1 MAITIS
7 GENNNDKILA
17 QDGVIDQISG
27 INIVGLITASHIN
40 VGNNIQLGN
49 AGIITATTFVGNL
62 TGNVNSTSP
71 LLLQTGGSERFRIT
85 GNNEL
90 GIAGANYGSSGQVL
104 TSGGSVSA
112 VTWSAIP
119 TQVTIS
125 NNADNRVITGGSGT
139 NLNGES
145 NLTFNGTA
153 FQSSVGGIFGNLSV
167 GETAHSNTI
176 QQRAGGPLHLQYNQS
191 GDVRVN
197 EGGGDLQT
205 RDIKP
210 ESDSSYN
217 IGTNSVRY
225 ANIYADTLYGNG
237 SNLSG
242 MISLANGAN
251 DRIVT
256 ASSSS
261 ALNGESNLTF
271 NGTTLALTGNQTASG
286 GGIFGNLSV
295 GETAHSNTIQQ
306 RTGGNLHL
314 NYNVSGNV
322 LINEGGGY
330 MQSRNHLPET
340 TNNYELGSST
350 KRWKNLYMGQG
361 GEVRFGD
368 FTTSN
373 FFGITEGLQN
383 TYTDQDFLSLYYRNT
398 LRFFSNNNNERVRFD
413 ASGNMTL
420 YNGNIIGNS
429 SNTMEIG
436 SFANGMI
443 KKIRMSQGGELHFGD
458 TTSSNFLGITEGVAN
473 TFTDQDYISIYY
485 RNSLKFFSNNNV
497 QRLVIDSSGH
507 FLPAVNNNIDLGSN
521 SLRFRNIHT
530 NDLNLSNEGNSNEV
544 DGTWGQYTIQE
555 GQDDLFLINR
565 RSGKKYKFLLQEID

>member
-1 MAITIS
+1 
-7 GENNNDKILA
+7 
-17 QDGVIDQISG
+17 
-27 INIVGLITASHIN
+27 
-40 VGNNIQLGN
+40 
-49 AGIITATTFVGNL
+49 
-62 TGNVNSTSP
+62 
-71 LLLQTGGSERFRIT
+71 
-85 GNNEL
+85 
-90 GIAGANYGSSGQVL
+90 
-104 TSGGSVSA
+104 
-112 VTWSAIP
+112 
-119 TQVTIS
+119 
-125 NNADNRVITGGSGT
+125 
-139 NLNGES
+139 
-145 NLTFNGTA
+145 
-153 FQSSVGGIFGNLSV
+153 
-167 GETAHSNTI
+167 
-176 QQRAGGPLHLQYNQS
+176 
-191 GDVRVN
+191 
-197 EGGGDLQT
+197 
-205 RDIKP
+205 
-210 ESDSSYN
+210 
-217 IGTNSVRY
+217 
-225 ANIYADTLYGNG
+225 
-237 SNLSG
+237 

-544 DGTWGQYTIQE
+544 DGTWGQYTIC
-555 GQDDLFLINR
+555 
-565 RSGKKYKFLLQEID
+565 LLYTSPSPRD